1 VEEVVVMVDVRQ
13 SGTTT
18 QTQDQSTAA
27 LLRQLAEQV
36 STLVRDEVELA
47 RAELRQKGRRAGAGA
62 GALGFG
68 GVLALYGGG
77 VLVAAATL
85 AIDLVLPAWL
95 AALVVGAALLVVAG
109 LAAAAGRSQIRRA
122 TPPVP
127 EEALG
132 SAREDLDAARE
143 RMHR

>member
-1 VEEVVVMVDVRQ
+1 MVDVRQ

-95 AALVVGAALLVVAG
+95 AALVVGAALLVIAG

>member
-1 VEEVVVMVDVRQ
+1 MVDVRQ

>member
-1 VEEVVVMVDVRQ
+1 MVDVRQ

-109 LAAAAGRSQIRRA
+109 LAAAGRSQIRRA